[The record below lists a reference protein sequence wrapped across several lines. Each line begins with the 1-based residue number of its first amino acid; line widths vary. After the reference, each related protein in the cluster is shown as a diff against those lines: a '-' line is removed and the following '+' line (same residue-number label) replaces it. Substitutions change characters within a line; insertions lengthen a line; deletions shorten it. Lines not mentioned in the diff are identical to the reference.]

1 MQKNIDIQEN
11 SIYEIDEKLL
21 EILLKD
27 RSSKKNIIWATDN
40 YAMRGKGYQEYDHIA
55 VKSITG
61 RNGLV
66 IKPRI
71 KKSKR
76 EQQIRIKKK
85 AEVFT
90 PSWICNKQNNE
101 LDKIWFERENVFNT
115 ESGDSWKTNYKK
127 IIFSDL
133 PEKTWKDY
141 VKQKALEITCG
152 EAPYLASRYDTVS
165 GEWID
170 IQDRIGALDR
180 KLRVVGENTQTED
193 EWYEWVVKAYKST
206 FGYEWQGD
214 SLLIARENLLFTF
227 IDYYFDRFKKQPSNE
242 QLIEIAKILSWNLWQ
257 MDGLKHVV
265 PNSCKPIPKFQLS
278 FFEDMEKPDE
288 CTGCEKGNS
297 YKHTGI
303 YCKIKNWKTNR
314 TILFNNIKG
323 RKGMKFDFIIGNPP
337 YQETINKTDAQ
348 TQANTTWIYQDFQNA
363 ADKISRFSCL
373 IYPFGGWFDSP
384 TRLGGLGNR
393 ILKDGRTILIRAYE
407 GTSDKR
413 AWYRNDKLPN
423 PVFGND
429 ANLSAGV
436 SIVLR
441 SENIKESFEY
451 SNRIYSDD
459 VVKIKTSETYYL
471 TPNPL
476 FASINKKLGNKKLIS
491 QVKKGIFGIESNFVE
506 NNPEKVSFNINDW
519 NNPIQLLTN
528 DKAGSAGR
536 ATLYWTDKPNI
547 VKGNK
552 YLDHYKVL
560 IASAYPKKSIISGDP
575 TIENVKKRINELVE
589 ILPPNS
595 AFGRSR
601 MALYMS
607 KSKTECDNFIKY
619 MNTSFFAGLMLQEP
633 NRSSTIGDI
642 IPIQNYSASSDID
655 WSKTIDEIDI
665 QLYKKYNLTDKEIS
679 FIKSE

>member
-101 LDKIWFERENVFNT
+101 LDKIWFEKENVFNT

-193 EWYEWVVKAYKST
+193 EWHEWVVKAYKST

-278 FFEDMEKPDE
+278 FFEDMEQPDE

-337 YQETINKTDAQ
+337 YQEESLGDKKADGSIYNYFMEASYEIGNKVLLITPAKFLFNNGNTPSKWNKKMLKDRHFKVLFFEPIASKIFSNVSFMGGVAIHYRDKNAEFDPILQFIEFPELRSIFNKVSRKTNKSLTSIIYNQNKFDLDKLYADYDEIKSQISSGGKEKRMTSGCLKYECFYVDRKSRNDVQILGVINNKRVKRYLDRKYLEEPNENIDKYKVIIPANNGSGAIGEVSSTPLIGEPLIGEPFVGYTQ
-348 TQANTTWIYQDFQNA
+348 TFIGVGAFETLQESSNALSYIKSKFCRAMLGILKVTQNGKRDMWKHVPLQDFTNQ
-363 ADKISRFSCL
+363 
-373 IYPFGGWFDSP
+373 
-384 TRLGGLGNR
+384 
-393 ILKDGRTILIRAYE
+393 
-407 GTSDKR
+407 SD
-413 AWYRNDKLPN
+413 
-423 PVFGND
+423 
-429 ANLSAGV
+429 
-436 SIVLR
+436 
-441 SENIKESFEY
+441 
-451 SNRIYSDD
+451 
-459 VVKIKTSETYYL
+459 
-471 TPNPL
+471 
-476 FASINKKLGNKKLIS
+476 INWL
-491 QVKKGIFGIESNFVE
+491 
-506 NNPEKVSFNINDW
+506 
-519 NNPIQLLTN
+519 
-528 DKAGSAGR
+528 
-536 ATLYWTDKPNI
+536 
-547 VKGNK
+547 
-552 YLDHYKVL
+552 
-560 IASAYPKKSIISGDP
+560 KSIS
-575 TIENVKKRINELVE
+575 
-589 ILPPNS
+589 
-595 AFGRSR
+595 
-601 MALYMS
+601 
-607 KSKTECDNFIKY
+607 
-619 MNTSFFAGLMLQEP
+619 
-633 NRSSTIGDI
+633 
-642 IPIQNYSASSDID
+642 
-655 WSKTIDEIDI
+655 EIDN
-665 QLYKKYNLTDKEIS
+665 QLYKKYCLSQEEIN
-679 FIKSE
+679 FIESNVEAMN